1 MSQDLTSVTF
11 QGEAAV
17 SKERLMITVGI
28 LGCSP

>member
-17 SKERLMITVGI
+17 SKEWLTITLGI
-28 LGCSP
+28 LGHSP